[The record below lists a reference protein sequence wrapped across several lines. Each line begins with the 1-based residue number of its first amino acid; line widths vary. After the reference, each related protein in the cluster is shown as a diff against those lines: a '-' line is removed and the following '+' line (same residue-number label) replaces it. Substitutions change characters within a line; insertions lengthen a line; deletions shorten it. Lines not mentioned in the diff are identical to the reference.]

1 MAGSKSSSTD
11 LFGDEVK
18 KTAVED
24 FASLFEASEGPG
36 RTFRVGDTIT
46 GEILSI
52 GKESSFV
59 ATGTMTD
66 GQIPTLELK
75 DKDGALM
82 FKTGDQIKCK
92 VIRTREG
99 ELLLKRFDSVS
110 SSSDVDSLEDAFD
123 LEQPVK
129 GKVTESV
136 KGGFRVEIQGK
147 RAFCPFSQIDHRASS
162 DANDYI
168 GKSFEFIIT
177 QYDSRNMVV
186 SRRKLL
192 DLQKAEGEGAFMLSK
207 KPGDRLTGMITKI
220 ENFGA
225 FCRLEDGVEGLIPIS
240 ELAWGRVA
248 NPAEVVRVGQN
259 VQVILMR
266 VGEENGRLRISLSLK
281 QAGEE
286 GDPWLKISENFPVG
300 SIHDGTVERRENY
313 GLFLNISPGI
323 TGLMPRS
330 KWRDHADAQSFERKG
345 KGEVIKVMVSE
356 VNFEE
361 HKLTLAPPADMDDGA
376 WRSHVSNQTANS
388 AGGTAAKT
396 KGMGTFAD
404 LLNSS
409 AKVKSKR

>member
-1 MAGSKSSSTD
+1 MAGSKSSRNTSSGTD
-11 LFGDEVK
+11 LFGDDIK

-36 RTFRVGDTIT
+36 RTFKVGDTIN

-59 ATGTMTD
+59 STGSMTD

-136 KGGFRVEIQGK
+136 KGGYRVEIQGK

-162 DANDYI
+162 DPTDYI
-168 GKSFEFIIT
+168 GKSFDFIIT

-192 DLQKAEGEGAFMLSK
+192 DLQRAEGEGAFMLSK
-207 KPGDRLTGMITKI
+207 KPGDRLSGMITKKL
-220 ENFGA
+220 GKK
-225 FCRLEDGVEGLIPIS
+225 VTS
-240 ELAWGRVA
+240 EKTTDRGRVY
-248 NPAEVVRVGQN
+248 
-259 VQVILMR
+259 
-266 VGEENGRLRISLSLK
+266 RI
-281 QAGEE
+281 E
-286 GDPWLKISENFPVG
+286 P
-300 SIHDGTVERRENY
+300 
-313 GLFLNISPGI
+313 
-323 TGLMPRS
+323 
-330 KWRDHADAQSFERKG
+330 
-345 KGEVIKVMVSE
+345 
-356 VNFEE
+356 
-361 HKLTLAPPADMDDGA
+361 LT
-376 WRSHVSNQTANS
+376 T
-388 AGGTAAKT
+388 
-396 KGMGTFAD
+396 
-404 LLNSS
+404 
-409 AKVKSKR
+409 